1 LVERDYVLIDVF
13 TRVPFGGSRLTLFPE
28 GGGLS
33 TDMMQIIANE
43 MGTPETAFVTRGDA
57 ASSQGRL
64 RIFTP
69 SAEVPLSGLSVV
81 GATCAL
87 DARGLIP
94 RDEDETTFT
103 WQTETGF
110 HPVTLRYENGDTLF
124 SMAHEPA
131 EFIGQY
137 YQRGKVARALGL
149 AEQDIAITGMPC
161 EIVSAG
167 LPIHI
172 VPLAS
177 LDTVRGIKLSRAAAR
192 EIVNDLGFGDL
203 FVFTCETASEDT
215 DVHCRMFAHGFGIPE
230 DAATG
235 SAVGAL
241 IAYMIKH
248 RLVPSGPRARIV
260 CEQGLE
266 MGRPSRLFVEAD
278 VEDGKAVSIHVGGHC
293 VSIGEGRITF
303 DPELMTR
310 RDP

>member
-1 LVERDYVLIDVF
+1 MVERDYMLIDVF

-28 GGGLS
+28 GGDLS
-33 TDMMQIIANE
+33 PSLMQIIASE
-43 MGTPETAFVTRGDA
+43 MGTPETAFVTGTDA
-57 ASSQGRL
+57 KARQARL

-81 GATCAL
+81 GATCVLA
-87 DARGLIP
+87 ARGLID
-94 RDEDETTFT
+94 RNQSDSLFT

-110 HPVTLRYENGDTLF
+110 HPVTLRLENGDTLF

-149 AEQDIAITGMPC
+149 EEQDIAITGMPC

-177 LDTVRGIKLSRAAAR
+177 LDTMRCIKFSAAGAR
-192 EIVNDLGFGDL
+192 EIANDLGFGDL
-203 FVFTCETASEDT
+203 FVFTCETESEDA

-235 SAVGAL
+235 SAVGSL

-248 RLVPSGPRARIV
+248 RLVPAGARARIV

-278 VEDGKAVSIHVGGHC
+278 VEDGKAVAIHVGGHC
-293 VSIGEGRITF
+293 VNIGAGRITF
-303 DPELMTR
+303 DPEQMA
-310 RDP
+310 

>member
-1 LVERDYVLIDVF
+1 MVDLDYMLIDVF
-13 TRVPFGGSRLTLFPE
+13 TRVPFGGSRLTLFPD
-28 GGGLS
+28 GSGLGAGV
-33 TDMMQIIANE
+33 MQKIACE
-43 MGTPETAFVTRGDA
+43 MGTPETAFVTGADA
-57 ASSQGRL
+57 AAGKGRL

-87 DARGLIP
+87 DARGLIEN
-94 RDEDETTFT
+94 EDAGTTFT

-110 HPVTLRYENGDTLF
+110 HPVTLRPENGDTLY
-124 SMAHEPA
+124 SMAHAPA
-131 EFIGQY
+131 AFIGQY

-149 AEQDIAITGMPC
+149 REQDIAITGMPC

-172 VPLAS
+172 VPIAS
-177 LDTVRGIKLSRAAAR
+177 LDTMRSIKLSASGAR

-203 FVFTCETASEDT
+203 FVFTCETERDDA

-248 RLVPSGPRARIV
+248 RLVPTGPRARIV

-278 VEDGKAVSIHVGGHC
+278 VEDGVAVAIHVGGHC
-293 VSIGEGRITF
+293 VNIGEGRISF
-303 DPELMTR
+303 DPDQMTR